1 MTSIS
6 DAELNDAKNNLKT
19 SALIALDDECALAY
33 EMGTQLLMTRQKFS
47 IEDYLKQVDSTTLA
61 DVKSL
66 GSRMMK
72 SKIALATIGQ
82 NAPYLNDIQ

>member
-1 MTSIS
+1 MI
-6 DAELNDAKNNLKT
+6 KIRNNLKT
-19 SALIALDDECALAY
+19 SALIALDDEAALVY
-33 EMGTQLLMTRQKFS
+33 EMSTQLLMTGQKFS
-47 IEDYLKQVDSTTLA
+47 IEDYLKQVDSTTMA

-72 SKIALATIGQ
+72 SKIGLATIGQ